1 MDSFGKRVHFSGAT
15 TARNAAPRTLPP
27 VARGTPAAL
36 GAEAIPTHFE
46 ARRWALRSDAARPF
60 VHLLCLTAGTASARF
75 ADDEIQTWSGPALV
89 WLPAG
94 EAEHLDVAAGSA
106 GHLLRLRSGLWH
118 RHLPSS
124 AEPAYLDLA
133 GTEAVLAFSV
143 TAEFAAVIARSM
155 AAIAAEIENPSRRG
169 AASITSSELTLCVL
183 RFWRLFADDSAGEAQ
198 GSSAEILSRFRRLV
212 EERFHQ
218 QLRVADYA
226 ALLGVTPDRLHAL
239 CTRVLQRSP
248 SALIQQRVIQEAAT
262 RLETTTATIKQI
274 AFALGF
280 KDSAYF
286 NRFFVRHTSQSPG
299 AWRKGVSSQRTKG
312 QPRAILNFADWP

>member
-1 MDSFGKRVHFSGAT
+1 MDGSGKRVHFSGPE
-15 TARNAAPRTLPP
+15 AAHNDAALALRP
-27 VARGTPAAL
+27 ARGTPATV
-36 GAEAIPTHFE
+36 GAEAIPSHFE
-46 ARRWALRSDAARPF
+46 PRRWSLRSDAARPF
-60 VHLLCLTAGTASARF
+60 IHLLCLSAGQASARF
-75 ADDEIQTWSGPALV
+75 AAEEMQTWSGPSLV

-94 EAEHLDVAAGSA
+94 SAEHLDIAAGAA

-133 GTEAVLAFSV
+133 GTEAVLAFAVS
-143 TAEFAAVIARSM
+143 AELATVMARSV
-155 AAIAAEIENPSRRG
+155 AAIAAELDNPARRG
-169 AASITSSELTLCVL
+169 AVSILSAELTLCVL
-183 RFWRLFADDSAGEAQ
+183 RFWRLFADESAGEAQ

-218 QLRVADYA
+218 QLRVAEYA

-239 CTRVLQRSP
+239 CTRALKRSP
-248 SALIQQRVIQEAAT
+248 SALIQQRIVQEAAT

-286 NRFFVRHTSQSPG
+286 NRFFVKHTGQAPG
-299 AWRKGVSSQRTKG
+299 VWRKGVSSQRTAG
-312 QPRAILNFADWP
+312 QARAALDFADWP